1 MHDTAVLDTDPLQ
14 GAAAS
19 WMSATTNWLP
29 FTEPG
34 LPFPMPEPNAI
45 EHAEPG
51 GVTCTTRKLSP
62 AR

>member
-1 MHDTAVLDTDPLQ
+1 
-14 GAAAS
+14 
-19 WMSATTNWLP
+19 MSATTNWLP

-62 AR
+62 AHRSHKGEGSPRSVYEVG